1 MPWNLRQAAA
11 ENVVPALFS
20 NLQRWKKRLIVNDS
34 VLPSSISSMAKGH
47 PSPED
52 SANQCLKHPVRFA
65 CLNPCFSENL
75 AKKRAKRP
83 FPEAAQR
90 DFRKDLYFP
99 ECKAVFHWALSLL
112 HKIGLWFALYIIYY
126 AAIGWLSCV
135 LSDILLPE
143 AGNAALFFRRF
154 PIDRIIHEWL
164 RHGDDAGGTDQA
176 PFGGYCGWYWS

>member
-1 MPWNLRQAAA
+1 MKKAPYR
-11 ENVVPALFS
+11 
-20 NLQRWKKRLIVNDS
+20 KRLRSSSFDCRHGKS
-34 VLPSSISSMAKGH
+34 PSQLWRQYKQVPEI
-47 PSPED
+47 PSAVWLLEPMLFWE
-52 SANQCLKHPVRFA
+52 LGR
-65 CLNPCFSENL
+65 
-75 AKKRAKRP
+75 KRAKKP
-83 FPEAAQR
+83 FPAAQR
-90 DFRKDLYFP
+90 DIRKDLYFP

-176 PFGGYCGWYWS
+176 PFGGYCGWYCS